1 MQVLVVEDEIRLAE
15 TLAQLLR
22 EQSYVVDVVHDGKD
36 GLAYAESGQYDV
48 IVLDVMLPGMDG
60 FQVARTLRRKRY
72 ATPILMVTARGDV
85 TDKVTG
91 LDCGADDYM
100 TKPFAPE
107 ELLARVRALT
117 RRQGE
122 VVLEELAFED
132 LRLEL
137 SAHVLKCGGKSVR
150 LSPKEFEVLRLLM
163 ASRGGMV
170 SKEMLIGKVWG
181 MESDAEDNNA
191 EAYISFLRKKLIY
204 LESRAAIATMRK
216 VGYRLEKSPPTDKK
230 YNES

>member
-1 MQVLVVEDEIRLAE
+1 MQVLVVEDEVRLAE

-22 EQSYVVDVVHDGKD
+22 EQKYVVDVVHDGKD

-60 FQVARTLRRKRY
+60 YQVARTLRRKRY
-72 ATPILMVTARGDV
+72 ATPILMLTARSGV
-85 TDKVTG
+85 ADKVAG

-122 VVLEELAFED
+122 VVLEELTFED

-137 SAHVLKCGGKSVR
+137 TTHTLKCGEKSVR

-170 SKEMLIGKVWG
+170 PKETLIGKVWG

-191 EAYISFLRKKLIY
+191 EAYISFLRKKLLY
-204 LESRAAIATMRK
+204 LGSRTSIATLRK
-216 VGYRLEKSPPTDKK
+216 VGYRLEKT
-230 YNES
+230 EA

>member
-1 MQVLVVEDEIRLAE
+1 MQVLVVEDEVRLAE

-22 EQSYVVDVVHDGKD
+22 EQKYVVDVVHDGKD

-60 FQVARTLRRKRY
+60 YQVARTLRRKRY
-72 ATPILMVTARGDV
+72 ATPILMLTARSGV
-85 TDKVTG
+85 ADKVAG

-122 VVLEELAFED
+122 VVLEELTFED

-137 SAHVLKCGGKSVR
+137 TTHTLKCGEKSVR

-170 SKEMLIGKVWG
+170 PKETLIGKVWG

-191 EAYISFLRKKLIY
+191 EAYISFLRKKLLY
-204 LESRAAIATMRK
+204 LGSRTSIATLRK
-216 VGYRLEKSPPTDKK
+216 VGYRLEKTGI
-230 YNES
+230 